1 VPGPDD
7 PVGGAAPDDGTND
20 EVTTFLEDAEEED
33 LSAPDS
39 ETLPEEERQ
48 AQEDLV
54 KEAESL
60 NKDRGPDEQ
69 ISVSPEEVN

>member
-1 VPGPDD
+1 MPGPDD
-7 PVGGAAPDDGTND
+7 PVGDAAPDDGTND